1 MILSVLNTER
11 RITMDRIIDVT
22 NLSEN
27 KIRTAIE
34 LMIEEGLIE
43 ASGRGKNRTFILGA
57 KICKQNKEAIQYVR
71 QSDIDSIRYPEMIIK
86 LANTQN
92 GIITKQDI
100 AELLKVTPN
109 QAYSYIKKLKNEG
122 KLELVQGG
130 KYSKYK
136 LVE

>member
-1 MILSVLNTER
+1 M
-11 RITMDRIIDVT
+11 
-22 NLSEN
+22 
-27 KIRTAIE
+27 
-34 LMIEEGLIE
+34 
-43 ASGRGKNRTFILGA
+43 
-57 KICKQNKEAIQYVR
+57 R
-71 QSDIDSIRYPEMIIK
+71 QSDINSIRYPEMIIK

-100 AELLKVTPN
+100 AELLKVMPN

>member
-1 MILSVLNTER
+1 MYWAKTSKLYRETLDILRSIWLPMFISISLMRTE
-11 RITMDRIIDVT
+11 
-22 NLSEN
+22 
-27 KIRTAIE
+27 
-34 LMIEEGLIE
+34 
-43 ASGRGKNRTFILGA
+43 NRTFILGA
-57 KICKQNKEAIQYVR
+57 KIYKENKEAIQYVR

-92 GIITKQDI
+92 GIITKQDV

-109 QAYSYIKKLKNEG
+109 QAYSYIKKLQKAG
-122 KLELVQGG
+122 KLELVQRG

>member
-1 MILSVLNTER
+1 MYWAKTSKLYRETLDILRSIWLPMFISISLMRTE
-11 RITMDRIIDVT
+11 
-22 NLSEN
+22 
-27 KIRTAIE
+27 
-34 LMIEEGLIE
+34 
-43 ASGRGKNRTFILGA
+43 NRTFILGA
-57 KICKQNKEAIQYVR
+57 KIYKENKEAIQYVR

-92 GIITKQDI
+92 GIITKQDV

-109 QAYSYIKKLKNEG
+109 QAYSYIKKLQKEG
-122 KLELVQGG
+122 KLELVQRG